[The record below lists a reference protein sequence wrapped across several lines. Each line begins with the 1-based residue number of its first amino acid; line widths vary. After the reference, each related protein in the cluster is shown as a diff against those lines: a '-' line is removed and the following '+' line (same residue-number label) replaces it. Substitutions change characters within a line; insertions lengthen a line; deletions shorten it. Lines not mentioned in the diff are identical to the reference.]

1 MLFLYKRTANNL
13 LIGFIMEDKVVALKD
28 YENMVGANLDSEVL
42 RSNGIQCFIGNEQV
56 VELYPMFKD
65 IDDGLK
71 IYVFEKDY
79 DKAQA
84 LLADYHSGD
93 AQ

>member
-1 MLFLYKRTANNL
+1 MLFLYKRTVNNL

-28 YENMVGANLDSEVL
+28 YENMVVANLDSEVL

>member
-1 MLFLYKRTANNL
+1 
-13 LIGFIMEDKVVALKD
+13 MEDRVVALKD

-42 RSNGIQCFIGNEQV
+42 KSNGIRCFIGNEQV

-79 DKAQA
+79 VKAQA

-93 AQ
+93 AK

>member
-1 MLFLYKRTANNL
+1 M
-13 LIGFIMEDKVVALKD
+13 KD

-42 RSNGIQCFIGNEQV
+42 KSNGIRCFIGNEQV

-79 DKAQA
+79 AKAQA

-93 AQ
+93 AK